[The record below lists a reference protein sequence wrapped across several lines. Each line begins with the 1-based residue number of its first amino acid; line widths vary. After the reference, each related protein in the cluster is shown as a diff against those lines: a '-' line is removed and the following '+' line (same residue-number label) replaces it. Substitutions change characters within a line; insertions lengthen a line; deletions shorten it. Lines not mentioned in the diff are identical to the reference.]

1 MGEMYLVGHHPATLI
16 KDHQSIIKLCYNKTQ
31 HNFCSLAR
39 EHILNTLKKGAN
51 LDAHVPPHVT
61 VPLCAHA
68 GKGSCLHCITHYT
81 NNHFFCAVFLFCFIR
96 VSVKTRKRHTTDVSG
111 EEVRS
116 LATTRKGLSA
126 QSNLR
131 YKLFSLTSES

>member
-1 MGEMYLVGHHPATLI
+1 MLQQNT
-16 KDHQSIIKLCYNKTQ
+16 TQ
-31 HNFCSLAR
+31 FLQFSTRTHSKYAQKRREPRRACTTTRDCASLAVCVR
-39 EHILNTLKKGAN
+39 
-51 LDAHVPPHVT
+51 AHVPPHVT
-61 VPLCAHA
+61 VPLCAHV
-68 GKGSCLHCITHYT
+68 GKGSCLHCITHCT

-111 EEVRS
+111 KEVRS